1 MVKSAETPSDR
12 RRFEPGSKPTPVE
25 NLIISNSL
33 SGRLALAVW
42 RYSLNQLIPERRS
55 QVRSG
60 GGDVRGAGFGP
71 RGGLPAAEG
80 GMGQLE
86 AERRRDRLER
96 LLVCWPSTRI
106 VDVACPMVALAQFA
120 A

>member
-1 MVKSAETPSDR
+1 MENPLDPSIRSIRVPSTGDLPLLLTP
-12 RRFEPGSKPTPVE
+12 FAVNTP
-25 NLIISNSL
+25 LL
-33 SGRLALAVW
+33 STWLLAT
-42 RYSLNQLIPERRS
+42 
-55 QVRSG
+55 
-60 GGDVRGAGFGP
+60 
-71 RGGLPAAEG
+71 EG